1 MRIFK
6 IPMLLLK
13 LPVLLALSFL
23 QAVLNILDRFTS
35 RCTGLLTL
43 VLAGFWIHHCILGNR
58 DNLILLSV
66 SLAVCIGLPVLLRT
80 ASIMLDRI
88 SEIIS

>member
-66 SLAVCIGLPVLLRT
+66 SLALCIVLPVLLRT
-80 ASIMLDRI
+80 SSIMLERI

>member
-1 MRIFK
+1 MSVLK

-13 LPVLLALSFL
+13 MPVLLALSFL
-23 QAVLNILDRFTS
+23 QAVLNILDRFTG

-58 DNLILLSV
+58 ENVILLSI
-66 SLAVCIGLPVLLRT
+66 SLAVCLGIPILLQTTGFLIRVL
-80 ASIMLDRI
+80 AKKI
-88 SEIIS
+88 

>member
-1 MRIFK
+1 MSVLK

-13 LPVLLALSFL
+13 MPVLLALSFL
-23 QAVLNILDRFTS
+23 QAVLNILDRFTG

-58 DNLILLSV
+58 ENVILLSI
-66 SLAVCIGLPVLLRT
+66 SLAVCIGIPVLLQT
-80 ASIMLDRI
+80 ASALLGRI

>member
-1 MRIFK
+1 MVILK

-58 DNLILLSV
+58 DNLILLSI

-80 ASIMLDRI
+80 ASIMLERI
-88 SEIIS
+88 SELIS

>member
-1 MRIFK
+1 MSVLK
-6 IPMLLLK
+6 IPVLLLK
-13 LPVLLALSFL
+13 ISLLVILSLL
-23 QAVLNILDRFTS
+23 QAVLNILDRFTG

-58 DNLILLSV
+58 ENVILLSL
-66 SLAVCIGLPVLLRT
+66 SLGVCIGIPVLFKT
-80 ASIMLDRI
+80 ASTLLGRI

>member
-1 MRIFK
+1 MSVLK

-23 QAVLNILDRFTS
+23 QEVLNILDRFTG

-58 DNLILLSV
+58 ENVILLSI
-66 SLAVCIGLPVLLRT
+66 SLGICSGIPVLFKTTCTL
-80 ASIMLDRI
+80 LGRI